1 MSPENL
7 TTPMQIFQLPVLGEK
22 LPAPRASYR
31 EFLRVPSMSCGL
43 YSLPMGA
50 DDPQVPHTE
59 DELYYVASGEG
70 RIRVGLED
78 QPVRP
83 GIIVFVP
90 KGVEHKFH
98 SITADLVL
106 LVVFSPARTPPGKS

>member
-1 MSPENL
+1 
-7 TTPMQIFQLPVLGEK
+7 MQIFQVPGLREK
-22 LPAPRASYR
+22 LRASHASYR

-59 DELYYVASGEG
+59 DELYYVARGEG

-83 GIIVFVP
+83 GTIVFVS

-106 LVVFSPARTPPGKS
+106 LVVFSPARTPPGESSRPVL

>member
-1 MSPENL
+1 
-7 TTPMQIFQLPVLGEK
+7 MQVFHVPSLREK
-22 LPAPRASYR
+22 LRASHASYR

-70 RIRVGLED
+70 RIRMGLED

-83 GIIVFVP
+83 GAIVFVP

-106 LVVFSPARTPPGKS
+106 LVVFSPARTPPGES

>member
-1 MSPENL
+1 
-7 TTPMQIFQLPVLGEK
+7 MQVFHVPSLREK
-22 LPAPRASYR
+22 LRASHASYR

-83 GIIVFVP
+83 GAIVFVP

-106 LVVFSPARTPPGKS
+106 LVVFSPARTPPGES